1 MIGQTQTML
10 LVVGALIGVL
20 GLIGLAARLFQM
32 GVWRA
37 QPRQGRTLILRESVA
52 LDPRRRVH
60 LLQCGQRQ
68 VVLLTG
74 GSQDLVIGWIQ
85 DT

>member
-1 MIGQTQTML
+1 MIGQSML

-20 GLIGLAARLFQM
+20 GLIGLGARLFRM
-32 GVWRA
+32 GALRP
-37 QPRQGRTLILRESVA
+37 QSRSGKTLILRESVA

-74 GSQDLVIGWIQ
+74 GGQDLVIGWIPEP
-85 DT
+85 

>member
-1 MIGQTQTML
+1 MNGQTML

-20 GLIGLAARLFQM
+20 AFIVLAARLFQM
-32 GVWRA
+32 GVWRT
-37 QPRQGRTLILRESVA
+37 QPRLGRTLILRESVA

-74 GSQDLVIGWIQ
+74 GGQDLVIGWIQ
-85 DT
+85 DP

>member
-1 MIGQTQTML
+1 MIGQSML

-20 GLIGLAARLFQM
+20 GLIGLGARLFQM
-32 GVWRA
+32 GVWRP
-37 QPRQGRTLILRESVA
+37 QSRPGKTLILRESVA

-74 GSQDLVIGWIQ
+74 GGQDLVIGWIPEP
-85 DT
+85 

>member
-1 MIGQTQTML
+1 MIEQTML
-10 LVVGALIGVL
+10 IVVGALIGVL
-20 GLIGLAARLFQM
+20 ALIGLAARLFQM
-32 GVWRA
+32 GVWRT
-37 QPRQGRTLILRESVA
+37 QPRPGRTLILRESVA

-74 GSQDLVIGWIQ
+74 GGQDLVIGWIQ
-85 DT
+85 DPP